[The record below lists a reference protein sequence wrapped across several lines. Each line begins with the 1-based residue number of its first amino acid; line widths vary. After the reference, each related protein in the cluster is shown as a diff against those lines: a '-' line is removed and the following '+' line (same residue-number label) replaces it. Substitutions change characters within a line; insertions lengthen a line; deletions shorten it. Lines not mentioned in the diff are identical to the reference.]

1 MRSVD
6 VIVSLSEAASRRK
19 HMTRKCLYSLR
30 TAIILTVLAICAHA
44 QDVGSIVGTVT
55 DPKGAV
61 VDTCQVTVVEVSTG
75 LSRMASCGPN
85 GYYVVPSLRPAN
97 YRLTVTAPG
106 FSTLARESITLQAN
120 QVLTVDL
127 QLRLGVATQTVM
139 VQGAAAQVNTT
150 TATLSQVIDSSRIVD
165 LPLDGRN
172 AATLTT
178 LVAGAVNA
186 PDARATQG
194 LTIPQDVT
202 ISVNGSRG
210 NQTSYNLDGA
220 SNTDQLTDINAPFP
234 FPDALQE
241 FSVQTGNYSAQY
253 GQSSGAVVN
262 IVSKSGT
269 NNLHGDAFEFV
280 RNAVFNARNYFEAN
294 RDQLKRNQFGF
305 TFGGPIVHDR
315 TFFFVGFQKTILR
328 DTLGAQYAYVPTLA
342 NVGGDFSAL
351 LSATNPDNPVG
362 QAIQLTNPQTG
373 LPYPGDIIPQGQLD
387 PVFLNFEKDMPQNN
401 ANGLVSF
408 PSPVATSYTE
418 AIGRVD
424 QKLSSKDELTGRYY
438 YDKYNNVSPYV
449 PGDFLTEQPGTS
461 IPDHNFM
468 VKEVHIFRPN
478 LLNDFHFSLL
488 SINAFNTVPSGMPTM
503 SSLGVKVNQD
513 FVSSGNMGMSVYGFF
528 YANGAWPTNWDRKSY
543 QYGDDLHW
551 VHGKHNLG
559 FGALVMR
566 SSYNNVNGYNVGPQ
580 FTFSGDATGYAL
592 ADLAIGAER
601 VFLQSSGQ
609 RLNVAATQLGFY
621 AQDDFHATSR
631 LTLNAGLRYEPFLP
645 WHETQRRELFFSPS
659 AYAAGVTST
668 QFPNAPPGLLFPG
681 DNGFPGN
688 GVKPNYKG
696 WAPRMGFAYDVF
708 GNGNTSIRGGF
719 GMFYDTSQVMVA
731 DIPFSTNPFAYNVN
745 MVSPAGP
752 WSNPYLGTTDPFP
765 APPPGPS
772 ATFPANP
779 VEMTYDP
786 FHTTY
791 QTPVSYAWNL
801 TTERQLTQSW
811 LARLGY
817 VGSHG
822 SHGLEMWELNPAI
835 YIPGSTLPTNSRRLY
850 PGYGNI
856 SSLTHDVNSSYNALQ
871 ATLQKKFSHGFT
883 VMANYTYSKSLDDL
897 PESAA
902 VNSGLVPAAIP
913 WYMPN
918 FHRLDYGPSDWDRT
932 HAVVVSYLWQIP
944 TVDSS
949 NGFARK
955 VLGNWETS
963 GIVSKQ
969 TGPPF
974 TVFAGQDISKTN
986 LGKDRAVVSGDPYGG
1001 DACAGI
1007 SSSCKSWLNPAAFSL
1022 PAPGTFGD
1030 ATKGEFRGPGYFDT
1044 DLSIFK
1050 NIPIREQVRMQ
1061 FRCEFFNAFN
1071 NVNFTHV
1078 NDNVSGGGLGA
1089 VQQAANFPAP
1099 GGPRTIQFALKFIF

>member
-1 MRSVD
+1 MIRELFYRLGMIFVV
-6 VIVSLSEAASRRK
+6 VIVAVSAR
-19 HMTRKCLYSLR
+19 
-30 TAIILTVLAICAHA
+30 A

-55 DPKGAV
+55 DPKGALVGTCHV
-61 VDTCQVTVVEVSTG
+61 VVVEVATG
-75 LSRMASCGPN
+75 LSRSASCGPN
-85 GYYVVPSLRPAN
+85 GYYVLPSLRPTD

-106 FSTLARESITLQAN
+106 FSTLTRGPITLQAN
-120 QVLTVDL
+120 QPLTVDL
-127 QLRLGVATQTVM
+127 KLSIGATAETVT
-139 VQGAAAQVNTT
+139 VQAAAAQVNTT
-150 TATLSQVIDSSRIVD
+150 TPTLSQVIDSSRIVD

-202 ISVNGSRG
+202 VSVNGSRG

-241 FSVQTGNYSAQY
+241 FSVQTSNYSAQY

-269 NNLHGDAFEFV
+269 NGLHGDVFEFV
-280 RNAVFNARNYFEAN
+280 RNAVFNARNYFETN

-305 TFGGPIVHDR
+305 TLGGPIIFPKYNGRDR

-328 DTLGAQYAYVPTLA
+328 DTLGAQSAFVPTVA
-342 NVGGDFSAL
+342 NEGGDFSAL

-362 QAIQLTNPQTG
+362 QAIQLTDPHTG
-373 LPYPGDIIPQGQLD
+373 LPYPGNIIPRNQLD
-387 PVFLNFEKDMPQNN
+387 PAFLNFEKDMPQSNT
-401 ANGLVSF
+401 NGLVFF

-418 AIGRVD
+418 WIARVD
-424 QKLSSKDELTGRYY
+424 QKLSSKDQLTVRYY
-438 YDKYNNVSPYV
+438 YNKYSNASPNV
-449 PGDFLTEQPGTS
+449 PGDFLTENTGTI
-461 IPDHNFM
+461 IPDQNFM
-468 VKEVHIFRPN
+468 VKEVHVFRPN
-478 LLNDFHFSLL
+478 LLNDFHFSVM
-488 SINAFNTVPSGMPTM
+488 SINGSDTVPSGIPTM
-503 SSLGVKVNQD
+503 SSFGVKVNQD
-513 FVSSGNMGMSVYGFF
+513 FVRSGNMGMSVYGFF
-528 YANGAWPTNWDRKSY
+528 YSNGAWPTNWDRKSY

-551 VHGKHNLG
+551 VHGRHNLG

-580 FTFSGDATGYAL
+580 FLFSGDATGYAL

-601 VFLQSSGQ
+601 TFLQSSGQ
-609 RLNVAATQLGFY
+609 RLNVVTTQPGFY
-621 AQDDFHATSR
+621 AQDDFHATPR

-645 WHETQRRELFFSPS
+645 WDETQGREMFFSPS
-659 AYAAGVTST
+659 AYAAGVRST

-681 DNGFPGN
+681 DSGFPGSN
-688 GVKPNYKG
+688 GVKPNYNG
-696 WAPRMGFAYDVF
+696 WAPRLGFAYDVF
-708 GNGNTSIRGGF
+708 GNGSTSIRGGF

-731 DIPFSTNPFAYNVN
+731 DIPFSTNPFAYNLN
-745 MVSPAGP
+745 LVSPAGP
-752 WSNPYLGTTDPFP
+752 MSNPYLGITDPFP

-772 ATFPANP
+772 ATFPPDP

-791 QTPVSYAWNL
+791 QTPVYYTWNL
-801 TTERQLTQSW
+801 TTERQLAKTW
-811 LARLGY
+811 LLHVGY

-850 PGYGNI
+850 SGYGNI

-871 ATLQKKFSHGFT
+871 ASLQRRFSHGLSIL
-883 VMANYTYSKSLDDL
+883 ANYTWSKSLDDL

-902 VNSGLVPAAIP
+902 VNSGLVPPAIP

-918 FHRLDYGPSDWDRT
+918 FHRLDYGPSDWDHT

-944 TVDSS
+944 SVDRS
-949 NGFARK
+949 NGLARA
-955 VLGNWETS
+955 VLGNWETT

-969 TGPPF
+969 TGAPF
-974 TVFAGQDISKTN
+974 TVFVGQDISKTN
-986 LGKDRAVVSGDPYGG
+986 LGKDRADVTGDPYGG
-1001 DACAGI
+1001 NACSGI

-1044 DLSIFK
+1044 DLGLFK
-1050 NIPIREQVRMQ
+1050 NIPIHEQVRMQ

-1078 NDNVSGGGLGA
+1078 NDSVSGGALGA
-1089 VQQAANFPAP
+1089 IQQAANFPAP
-1099 GGPRTIQFALKFIF
+1099 GGPRTIQFALKFMF